1 MRFHFEP
8 LAENVYL
15 SEDGS
20 KVFIIDQTLLPNV
33 SKVIALQTA
42 EEIYEAIFQLRVRGA
57 PAIGICAGYGM
68 FVLAQ
73 QIRTEDPQEFLT
85 QFRKYKEYLN
95 SSRPTAVNLSW
106 ALARMEGVVTANL
119 SRPVEEIV
127 RLLGE
132 EAVRIQQEDIQMCRA
147 ISEYGLSLIHDG
159 DGILTHCNAG
169 PLATSRYGTALG
181 PLFLG
186 KERGMNFRVFAD
198 ETRPLLQGARLT
210 SYELQKGGLDVTLIC
225 DNMASIVMKN
235 GWINACF
242 VGCDRVAANG
252 DAANKIGTSGVA
264 ILAKHYGI
272 PFYVLGP
279 TSTIDLSCKTG
290 DDIEIE
296 LRNPD
301 EIRSKFYQEPMAL
314 PEVKCYNPAFDVT
327 DHTLISGIVTEHG
340 VCRAPYEQSLA
351 ALFEKAI

>member
-73 QIRTEDPQEFLT
+73 QISTEDPQEFLT

-106 ALARMEGVVTANL
+106 ALTRMEGVVTANL

-132 EAVRIQQEDIQMCRA
+132 
-147 ISEYGLSLIHDG
+147 
-159 DGILTHCNAG
+159 
-169 PLATSRYGTALG
+169 
-181 PLFLG
+181 
-186 KERGMNFRVFAD
+186 
-198 ETRPLLQGARLT
+198 
-210 SYELQKGGLDVTLIC
+210 
-225 DNMASIVMKN
+225 
-235 GWINACF
+235 
-242 VGCDRVAANG
+242 
-252 DAANKIGTSGVA
+252 
-264 ILAKHYGI
+264 
-272 PFYVLGP
+272 
-279 TSTIDLSCKTG
+279 
-290 DDIEIE
+290 
-296 LRNPD
+296 
-301 EIRSKFYQEPMAL
+301 
-314 PEVKCYNPAFDVT
+314 
-327 DHTLISGIVTEHG
+327 
-340 VCRAPYEQSLA
+340 
-351 ALFEKAI
+351 